1 MKTFFL
7 TAALAVFASASTASE
22 SVNATITDHYRTVSH
37 RVPYTETVCQTVQI
51 PVYGSTG
58 SVGNTVAGAIIGG
71 AVGNQFGNG
80 SGRDAMTVL
89 GAIVG
94 ADVANRSAQNNTV
107 VGYRSERQ
115 CDQVTHYTTRQERV
129 YSHSTVT
136 WREHGSTFSVDF
148 TR

>member
-1 MKTFFL
+1 MKTL
-7 TAALAVFASASTASE
+7 ALATALIIAATPVLSNQ
-22 SVNATITDHYRTVSH
+22 SVNATVTDHYRTVTKN
-37 RVPYTETVCQTVQI
+37 VPYTETVCRTVQI
-51 PVYGSTG
+51 PVYGGTG

-107 VGYRSERQ
+107 VGYRNERQ